1 MQIHNNHENAKL
13 CFLKPLPFLDIPLHF
28 ALKFLQNLKRQCV
41 YIYIYMALA
50 YFALLETQKDRS
62 YQRSYLRGE
71 TVMGWATIQQQ
82 KKKVAA
88 ESFF

>member
-1 MQIHNNHENAKL
+1 MFSKTIAIFRYSSAFCPQIFTKL
-13 CFLKPLPFLDIPLHF
+13 EETMCI
-28 ALKFLQNLKRQCV
+28 